1 MASIT
6 LRQVEAFKAVV
17 EHGTVSHAAL
27 ALRVSQPS
35 LSKLIVNLE
44 RDSRL
49 ALFERKKGRL
59 ILTAHGQRLYR
70 EIVRVFAG
78 LDQINRIV
86 TDIRNT
92 EAQSLRIGVIP
103 ALSGKVLLE
112 TVRQYRDL
120 YSQIRMTVLVRES
133 HLLAEWIQNG
143 QLDVLIASRST
154 DIQGLEEVAI
164 LQANAVCI
172 LPKGHPL
179 VDQSVI
185 TPTLLR
191 NENMVALTD
200 ESNLPARVAVAF
212 KAQRHTPRVV
222 LETSLMFSVC
232 KMVEAGMGV
241 SIAHPLV
248 AYSSG
253 AHVRMRPF
261 HPEIPVC
268 FQIYSNKFSDR
279 NNHVQAFIRI
289 FQEISEDMSKFL
301 YDDFGKVKDF
311 I

>member
-154 DIQGLEEVAI
+154 DIQGLEQVPI
-164 LQANAVCI
+164 LHANAVCI

-179 VDQSVI
+179 ADHAVI
-185 TPTLLR
+185 TPALLQ
-191 NENMVALTD
+191 NEDMVALTD
-200 ESNLPARVAVAF
+200 ESSLPARVAAAF
-212 KAQRHTPRVV
+212 KVQGHTPRVV

-232 KMVEAGMGV
+232 KMVQAGMGV
-241 SIAHPLV
+241 SIVHPLV

-253 AHVRMRPF
+253 AHVHMRPF
-261 HPEIPVC
+261 QPDIPVG
-268 FQIYSNKFSDR
+268 FQIYSNKFMDG
-279 NNHVQAFIRI
+279 NAHVQAFTRL
-289 FQEISEDMSKFL
+289 FQDVSDSMS
-301 YDDFGKVKDF
+301 DF
-311 I
+311 IFSDGEFKEFL